1 MSVTY
6 IHIQISQLTAYET
19 VLQWKSHGSKKKSQ
33 EKLGNIFNFKWIY
46 ENGMGWLHRYT
57 LFHCISTSLSFIDT
71 VYFTNQKSVA
81 PLPQGSPSHYF
92 SNSICLFHGFL
103 SNFGNSSNIS
113 NFFIICYGDMWTV
126 IFYVTTTIHWRL
138 RW

>member
-1 MSVTY
+1 MVWDGYTG
-6 IHIQISQLTAYET
+6 ILFI
-19 VLQWKSHGSKKKSQ
+19 
-33 EKLGNIFNFKWIY
+33 IY
-46 ENGMGWLHRYT
+46 

-71 VYFTNQKSVA
+71 AYFTNQKSVA

-113 NFFIICYGDMWTV
+113 NFFIICYGDM
-126 IFYVTTTIHWRL
+126 
-138 RW
+138 